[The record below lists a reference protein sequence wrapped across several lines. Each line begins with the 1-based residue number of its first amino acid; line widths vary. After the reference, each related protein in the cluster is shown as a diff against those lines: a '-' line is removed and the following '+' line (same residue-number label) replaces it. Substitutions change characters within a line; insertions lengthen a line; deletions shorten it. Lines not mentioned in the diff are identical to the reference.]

1 MEDYRNVA
9 QYDWQDEIFRTAW
22 QQSHNVSLM
31 GGTEGVRYNASA
43 SYFDQDGIVL
53 NSNYKRFQTRMNT
66 VVRRGK
72 LNMSI
77 TANYSRAIQTGSSTS
92 LYSSS
97 GMNNLFYS
105 VWGYRPV
112 TEPDVPLST
121 LMDNALDS
129 SVEPTNDYRF
139 NPDYVIKE

>member
-1 MEDYRNVA
+1 MKASSGRWKITGVFRSMTGRTRF
-9 QYDWQDEIFRTAW
+9 FRTAW

-72 LNMSI
+72 LNMSRLLP
-77 TANYSRAIQTGSSTS
+77 T
-92 LYSSS
+92 
-97 GMNNLFYS
+97 MHVPF
-105 VWGYRPV
+105 RPV
-112 TEPDVPLST
+112 VYLFIFIQRYE
-121 LMDNALDS
+121 
-129 SVEPTNDYRF
+129 
-139 NPDYVIKE
+139 

>member
-1 MEDYRNVA
+1 
-9 QYDWQDEIFRTAW
+9 
-22 QQSHNVSLM
+22 M

-72 LNMSI
+72 LNMSRLLP
-77 TANYSRAIQTGSSTS
+77 TMHVPFRPVVSTS

-105 VWGYRPV
+105 VWV
-112 TEPDVPLST
+112 T
-121 LMDNALDS
+121 ALL
-129 SVEPTNDYRF
+129 PNRMF
-139 NPDYVIKE
+139 R